1 MKIGNKYL
9 RALTVALCGAA
20 ISSGVAAENV
30 GPKTIRVVD
39 YWNVRTDWLMSSD
52 DSNLGTRAGCYE
64 GLTITDYENK
74 LQPWLATSWT
84 QTTPASWDFTLRA
97 NVKFQDGQPLN
108 AANVA
113 NALNNLLKASV
124 PARAFSP
131 KQIKS
136 VEAVTDNVVRI
147 TTNEPSFLLPLQMAR
162 AATSI
167 LSPSGYKDGKINPM
181 GTCTGPFII
190 TEVDPLQG
198 MVVKRN
204 DNYWGGKPK
213 LDGAEIKFIPDAN
226 SRVLQIR
233 TGEADLIRLVP
244 PLVVGKLKNTPGVKI
259 EALNAPRITMMLM
272 NNKRAPFDNVKVRQ
286 AIQAAIDTVG
296 IADTIYEGAV
306 KPAIGP
312 FAATDPWA
320 LPETSLPYDVEK
332 AKALLAEA
340 GVKPGTVKLEL
351 IAYTSRT
358 EFKDVAAIIQEQLG
372 AIGIEIKIK
381 AAEYNAVERDVLS
394 GNYDMMLLSRGYLVD
409 AAEPAGYLN
418 ADYSCEGSYNMS
430 HYCSPETEVKLK
442 EIYKLNDPAARTAL
456 YREVAQTI
464 QAQAVTVFLVNETA
478 YDAYN
483 SKVKN
488 YKTHPLNYFT
498 LTSTLSVD

>member
-1 MKIGNKYL
+1 MRTRNKYINIL
-9 RALTVALCGAA
+9 AIALFGATTLGGTA
-20 ISSGVAAENV
+20 NSADLN
-30 GPKTIRVVD
+30 TIRIVD

-52 DSNLGTRAGCYE
+52 DSNLGTRAGCFE
-64 GLTITDYENK
+64 GLTSTDYENK
-74 LQPWLATSWT
+74 LQPSLSTSWA
-84 QTTPASWDFTLRA
+84 QTTPTSWDFTLRA

-113 NALNNLLKASV
+113 NALNNLLTASV

-131 KQIKS
+131 KQFKS
-136 VEAVTDNVVRI
+136 VEPVSDNVVRV
-147 TTNEPSFLLPLQMAR
+147 TTHEPSVMVPLQMAS

-167 LSPSGYKDGKINPM
+167 LSPAGYKDGKVNPM

-190 TEVDPLQG
+190 TEVDPRQG

-204 DNYWGGKPK
+204 DDYWGGKPK

-226 SRVLQIR
+226 SRALQIR

-244 PLVVGKLKNTPGVKI
+244 PLVVGSLKDTPGIKI

-272 NNKRAPFDNVKVRQ
+272 NNKRAPFDNLKVRQ
-286 AIQAAIDTVG
+286 AIQAAIDTAG
-296 IADTIYEGAV
+296 IADAIYEGAV

-312 FAATDPWA
+312 FVPSDPWA
-320 LPETSLPYDVEK
+320 LKETSLPYDLEK
-332 AKALLAEA
+332 AKALFEDA
-340 GVKPGTVKLEL
+340 GVKPETLKLEL

-358 EFKDVAAIIQEQLG
+358 EFKDVAAVIQEQLG
-372 AIGIEIKIK
+372 ALGIQIRIK

-409 AAEPAGYLN
+409 AAEPASYLN
-418 ADYSCEGSYNMS
+418 ADYSCDGSYNMS
-430 HYCSPETEVKLK
+430 HYCSPATDAKLK
-442 EIYKLNDPAARTAL
+442 EMYKLADPSARAAL

-464 QAQAVTVFLVNETA
+464 QDEAVTVFLVNETA

-483 SKVKN
+483 PKIKN
-488 YKTHPLNYFT
+488 YRTHPLNYYT
-498 LTSTLSVD
+498 LTPTLSVD